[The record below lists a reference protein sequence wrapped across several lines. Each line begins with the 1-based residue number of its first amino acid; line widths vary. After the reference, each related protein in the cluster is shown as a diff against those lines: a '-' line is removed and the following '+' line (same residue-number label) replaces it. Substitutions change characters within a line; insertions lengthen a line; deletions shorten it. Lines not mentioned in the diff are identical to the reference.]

1 MPKFQKSNMIFGAD
15 IHENLS
21 ELWRD
26 LKFTKIGPLEM
37 GKDRVTDTRAYLNN
51 VELGAS
57 QNVDIWR

>member
-1 MPKFQKSNMIFGAD
+1 
-15 IHENLS
+15 
-21 ELWRD
+21 

-57 QNVDIWR
+57 QNVVFGGRFLRYGVEMEVGYQPYSDHVVDLT